1 MILLERH
8 LKPLAAA
15 ELSVLVDVL
24 HRPELL
30 FPQMST
36 ARAMCERGDFI
47 KR

>member
-1 MILLERH
+1 MLERN

-30 FPQMST
+30 FPYASQ
-36 ARAMCERGDFI
+36 AREMCERGDFI